1 MSEDEITNFETRK
14 SLISLNQSLFFSEIM
29 ENIDLVIP
37 FDNIKIGSKLKNYMG
52 NYLKNSIFHQSSIQT
67 LVV

>member
-52 NYLKNSIFHQSSIQT
+52 NYLENSIFHQSSIQT